1 LLRFDFK
8 LAPGD
13 QSIFLYTLPFVM
25 VVKLVTFY
33 AFGLLR
39 GWWRYVGLSDA
50 FDIAKANLASAG
62 MLYVLFS
69 LILHVRG
76 FPRSVLIVDCLL
88 AVLLVAGARVAVRAY
103 TEMTRKSHS
112 ERRTLIVGAGGAG
125 SRIVRELK
133 RNPQLNLTPVGFVD
147 DDTSKQHIRIQGI
160 RVLGPVAT
168 LPALVRDLDVHCVLI
183 AIPSCNG
190 SLVQTVVT
198 SCQSCRVDF
207 KILPPLKDHIDGRRA
222 GPITTVR
229 DVQLDDLLGREP
241 VRIDVDTV
249 RSKLQGKVVLITGS
263 SRGIGAEMI
272 KAFGTRGAQ
281 CAVNYVADAQGQN
294 KADALGVAKE
304 LNDPLVIECDVTQ
317 PQQVEA
323 MMKQIQD
330 QRGGLDILVNNSG
343 IIRDR
348 TIKKMSLDEFESII
362 RVNLVG
368 TFTVTQKAAAILRS
382 GGRVI
387 NMSSVSGQ
395 MGLFGQ
401 ANYSSSK
408 AGIIALTKVSAREL
422 ARQNITVNAIAPG
435 FIDVGMSK
443 GMPDEVTQNFI
454 KQIPLGRLGEAH
466 EIVDAALFLAS
477 PMASYITGQV
487 LNVNGG
493 FYLG

>member
-1 LLRFDFK
+1 MRDPFDFTGK
-8 LAPGD
+8 
-13 QSIFLYTLPFVM
+13 V
-25 VVKLVTFY
+25 
-33 AFGLLR
+33 
-39 GWWRYVGLSDA
+39 
-50 FDIAKANLASAG
+50 
-62 MLYVLFS
+62 
-69 LILHVRG
+69 
-76 FPRSVLIVDCLL
+76 
-88 AVLLVAGARVAVRAY
+88 
-103 TEMTRKSHS
+103 
-112 ERRTLIVGAGGAG
+112 
-125 SRIVRELK
+125 
-133 RNPQLNLTPVGFVD
+133 
-147 DDTSKQHIRIQGI
+147 
-160 RVLGPVAT
+160 
-168 LPALVRDLDVHCVLI
+168 ALV
-183 AIPSCNG
+183 
-190 SLVQTVVT
+190 
-198 SCQSCRVDF
+198 
-207 KILPPLKDHIDGRRA
+207 
-222 GPITTVR
+222 
-229 DVQLDDLLGREP
+229 
-241 VRIDVDTV
+241 
-249 RSKLQGKVVLITGS
+249 TGS

-272 KAFGTRGAQ
+272 KAFGTRGVQ
-281 CAVNYVADAQGQN
+281 CVVNYVADARGQN

-317 PQQVEA
+317 PERAEA

-343 IIRDR
+343 IISDR
-348 TIKKMSLDEFESII
+348 TIKKMSLDEFESVI
-362 RVNLVG
+362 RVNLIG
-368 TFTVTQKAAAILRS
+368 TFTVTQKAAAILRN

-408 AGIIALTKVSAREL
+408 AGIIALTKVSAREF

-477 PMASYITGQV
+477 PMASYITGHV